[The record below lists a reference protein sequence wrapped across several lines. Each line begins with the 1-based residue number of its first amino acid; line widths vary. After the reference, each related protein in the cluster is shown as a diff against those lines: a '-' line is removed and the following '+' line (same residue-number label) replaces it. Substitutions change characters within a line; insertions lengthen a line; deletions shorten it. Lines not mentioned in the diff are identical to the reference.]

1 MTREIVM
8 QSRDLAV
15 GYHSTPVILGMNFEV
30 HANEL
35 LCLIGHNGA
44 GKSTLL
50 KCLFGLLP
58 ASGGEIWLDGGKLVR
73 PSPSQMVA
81 AGVAMT
87 PEGRGVFPSLTARE
101 IMAMSMRAA
110 GVPKAERANR
120 VDWVLDILPAVKEFY
135 DRRAGTLSGGQQQM
149 ISIGRALLGKP
160 RILLLDEPSVG
171 LAPKLFNDILQPIR
185 QLQQSERMSI
195 VLVEQ
200 NVREALK
207 LSDRAVVMRS
217 GAIIWEGSAR
227 ELEDNQKLME
237 LY

>member
-1 MTREIVM
+1 
-8 QSRDLAV
+8 
-15 GYHSTPVILGMNFEV
+15 
-30 HANEL
+30 
-35 LCLIGHNGA
+35 
-44 GKSTLL
+44 
-50 KCLFGLLP
+50 
-58 ASGGEIWLDGGKLVR
+58 
-73 PSPSQMVA
+73 MVA

-120 VDWVLDILPAVKEFY
+120 VDWLLDILPAMKEFY

-160 RILLLDEPSVG
+160 RILFLDEPSIG
-171 LAPKLFNDILQPIR
+171 LAPKLFHDMLQPIR

>member
-1 MTREIVM
+1 M

-30 HANEL
+30 RANEL